1 MWITGFDVPSM
12 DTMYLDKPVETHNLI
27 QTMFVPDSM
36 YSRTLCDIVIDTH
49 RKWIRLLKDHA
60 HSFAENVRIHFA
72 VNVFA
77 VQADVARDFATFHEI
92 VHAIQG
98 FEQRAFSAAGRP
110 DECHDFILLN
120 VQADIFKCMKV
131 SIVKVHALNGDF
143 FFLCHEF
150 FPSFLANLLD
160 AQLMRRTTTIKM
172 TDVA

>member
-1 MWITGFDVPSM
+1 MAITISFISFNLKKDNRLARFIVLFFFVSAVGSWTVGDV
-12 DTMYLDKPVETHNLI
+12 V
-27 QTMFVPDSM
+27 V
-36 YSRTLCDIVIDTH
+36 DTH

-110 DECHDFILLN
+110 DKCHDFILLN
-120 VQADIFKCMKV
+120 VQTDVFKCMKV